1 MVQGL
6 RLGTLTVIGIGSI
19 PDWRTKMSNTA
30 WYGQKINSNKIKKN
44 EIERGVRWS
53 GIIHLEP
60 YLFQIGRYVKKL
72 LLSKGRVH

>member
-30 WYGQKINSNKIKKN
+30 WYGQKINSNKIKKKGN
-44 EIERGVRWS
+44 RERGEMVRHHPLGAILVSNW
-53 GIIHLEP
+53 
-60 YLFQIGRYVKKL
+60 
-72 LLSKGRVH
+72 